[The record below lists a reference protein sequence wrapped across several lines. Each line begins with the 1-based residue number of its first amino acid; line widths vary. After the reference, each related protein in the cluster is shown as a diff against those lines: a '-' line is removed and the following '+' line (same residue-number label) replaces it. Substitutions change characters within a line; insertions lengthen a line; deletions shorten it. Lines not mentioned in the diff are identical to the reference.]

1 MNTQEPPSPQPSQ
14 SKSPLF
20 FIGKDSRGNWVVQ
33 DQHHL
38 SGGLFID
45 RAAALRF
52 ALFENGN
59 QPQSVIMAPGII
71 ELDLN
76 GSPRITQQPQT
87 SPDASSERHAA

>member
-1 MNTQEPPSPQPSQ
+1 MSIQEPPSARSH

-20 FIGKDSRGNWVVQ
+20 FIGKNSRGNWVVQ

-52 ALFENGN
+52 ALFENGY
-59 QPQSVIMAPGII
+59 QPQSFIMVQGVLK
-71 ELDLN
+71 LDLN
-76 GSPRITQQPQT
+76 SSPRITQQPLT
-87 SPDASSERHAA
+87 SADASGERQAA